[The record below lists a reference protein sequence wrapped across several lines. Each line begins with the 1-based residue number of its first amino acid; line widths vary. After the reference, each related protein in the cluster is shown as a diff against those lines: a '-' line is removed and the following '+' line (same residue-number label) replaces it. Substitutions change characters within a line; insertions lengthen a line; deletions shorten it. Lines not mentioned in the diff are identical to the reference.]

1 MENYVL
7 QRVKEIMD
15 RYNLSVT
22 ALSKKINVAQ
32 TTLNRQIQ
40 GDGVVSLATICSILD
55 CFKDVSAEWLLRGEG
70 AMIQG
75 ESTSNDFP
83 KTFDA
88 KIEIGSDGC
97 LKIKIKE

>member
-1 MENYVL
+1 MESFVL

-15 RYNLSVT
+15 RYNISVT

-40 GDGVVSLATICSILD
+40 GEGIVSLATICSILD

-70 AMIQG
+70 TMIKG
-75 ESTSNDFP
+75 EEKTNDKSERKFVVCV
-83 KTFDA
+83 D
-88 KIEIGSDGC
+88 ENGY
-97 LKIKIKE
+97 LKLEE